1 MFRDTI
7 KDIFFDLDHTL
18 WDFDSNSALTF
29 KYIFSSHFPE
39 INLLA
44 FNNTYP
50 KINQDYWKLYQND
63 QITHDELKTNRLKKT
78 FELIDYSITAAE
90 IEFISNEYIKLLSQ
104 NTLLLDGAIETLDYL
119 KPNYNLHIITNGFAD
134 VQQKKIQNSNL
145 EQYFITVTNAD
156 IAGAKKPHAKI
167 YEYALAKACAKKE
180 SSLMIGDCLDADVK
194 GAINAGLQ
202 AIFFNESKQKLTS
215 NIISIHQLT
224 DLKQY
229 L

>member
-1 MFRDTI
+1 MFRNTI

-29 KYIFSSHFPE
+29 KHIFSGHFPE

-63 QITHDELKTNRLKKT
+63 QITHDELKMNRLKKT
-78 FELIDYSITAAE
+78 FEVINQPIKAAE
-90 IEFISNEYIKLLSQ
+90 IEFISTEYVRLLSK
-104 NTLLLDGAIETLDYL
+104 NTLLLDGAIEILDYL
-119 KPNYNLHIITNGFAD
+119 KPNYRLHIITNGFAD

-145 EQYFITVTNAD
+145 EQYFLTVTNAEM
-156 IAGAKKPHAKI
+156 AGAKKPHTKI
-167 YEYALAKACAKKE
+167 YEYALTKAGAKKE
-180 SSLMIGDCLDADVK
+180 NSLMIGDCLDADVQ
-194 GAINAGLQ
+194 GAIDAGLQ
-202 AIFFNESKQKLTS
+202 AIFFNESKQKLKS
-215 NIISIHQLT
+215 DIISIHQLT

>member
-1 MFRDTI
+1 MFRDRI
-7 KDIFFDLDHTL
+7 KDVFFDLDHTL

-29 KYIFSSHFPE
+29 KHIFSGHFPE

-78 FELIDYSITAAE
+78 FELINHPITTVE
-90 IEFISNEYIKLLSQ
+90 IEFISTEYIKLLSE
-104 NTLLLDGAIETLDYL
+104 NTLLLHGAIETLDYL

-156 IAGAKKPHAKI
+156 MAGAKKPHAKI

-202 AIFFNESKQKLTS
+202 AIFFNESKQKLKS
-215 NIISIHQLT
+215 DIISIHQLT